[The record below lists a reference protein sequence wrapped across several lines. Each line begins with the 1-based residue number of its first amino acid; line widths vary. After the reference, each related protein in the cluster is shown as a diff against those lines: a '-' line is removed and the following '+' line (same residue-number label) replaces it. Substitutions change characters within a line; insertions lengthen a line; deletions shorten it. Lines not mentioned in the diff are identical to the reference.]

1 MAASARLMRRL
12 LALLP
17 AGALLVLLGAA
28 LYLAGDAAEG
38 AVRLEQIY
46 GPVFAASLAAIV
58 VLLTVIFLRLVRLV
72 RAVRGGVPGAR
83 LTGRLLLMLVLL
95 VVPPLAVTY
104 GFALRFL
111 HASIDGWFDV
121 RIETALEDGLGLGRL
136 YLDERLA
143 EAERRL
149 LPVVERLESEPPAA
163 WQAVLNAAAD
173 ATPGAQWLV
182 FAEDGSVPALASA
195 DASLFLPV
203 LPDESIRLTLRG
215 RPRYRAAEPVGERL
229 MLRVVRGFR
238 SPAGARYVQL
248 LAPLPSQTEPML
260 RRIETAVHDYGRL
273 SFLRE
278 SLKLTFTLILSFV
291 LLLSLLLA
299 VLAAFGV
306 ARRLV
311 APIGRLAEATERIAS
326 GHYGEPLPV
335 SGGDELAFLARS
347 FNHMSGELAAA
358 AERVRESQAL
368 TEAQRLYLTT
378 LLESL
383 SSGVLGVDQQ
393 GRLRTINHAASEIL
407 GADLTPWL
415 DLPLAELAQTEP
427 ALAPLARMLDARR
440 LEGAREWRQEILLD
454 RGHERQVLMVRG
466 ARLPDAEA
474 GLVAVIDD
482 LTVLNRAQREA
493 AWAEVA
499 RRLAHE
505 VRNPLTPIQL
515 AAERLRRRFLER
527 LGAEDASVLDRATR
541 TIVAQVDALKAMV
554 NAFSDYARPP
564 PLKLAPLD
572 VRALVEEVL
581 DLYEGDPQ
589 VRIERDLDAG
599 TGVLRGDAVRLRQ
612 VLHNLL
618 RNAIEACHGLP
629 LAEVRVA
636 TRRIELRGRDWLE
649 LEVRDRGP
657 GLPEGFDAGWFEPYR
672 SSKARGTGLG
682 LAVVKKI
689 AEEHGGQVEAGPA
702 PGGGARFVLRL
713 PAA

>member
-1 MAASARLMRRL
+1 MATAARLMRRL

-58 VLLTVIFLRLVRLV
+58 VLLTAIVLRLVRLV

-83 LTGRLLLMLVLL
+83 LTRRLLLMLVLL

-149 LPVVERLESEPPAA
+149 LPVAERLESEPPAA

-182 FAEDGSVPALASA
+182 FAEDGSVAALASA

-215 RPRYRAAEPVGERL
+215 RPRYRTAEPVGERL

-238 SPAGARYVQL
+238 SPAGVRYVQL

-311 APIGRLAEATERIAS
+311 APIGRLAAATERIAS

-407 GADLTPWL
+407 GADLAPWL
-415 DLPLAELAQTEP
+415 DRPLAELARTEP
-427 ALAPLARMLDARR
+427 ALAPVARMLDARR

-572 VRALVEEVL
+572 MRALVDEVL

-589 VRIERDLDAG
+589 VRIERELDAS

-618 RNAIEACHGLP
+618 RNAIEACQGLP

-689 AEEHGGQVEAGPA
+689 AEEHGGQVEAAPA